1 MSGLLIS
8 RGSRERGSTLFVFAV
23 AVVLP
28 MTVLLTIAGLIK
40 MHGNMQWDVYL
51 LRLAARHHK
60 PGLTVAMKTVTTLG
74 SLLAVSLLASAVVVV
89 LLLAR
94 ARRQAFFVVVA
105 VSSAVLLNLWL
116 KVIFHR
122 RPPNVV
128 HPLLAPDKY
137 SFPSG
142 HTMSA
147 TALATALVIIAWPTR
162 WRWVVTPL
170 ALAYAFLVGISR
182 VYLGMHFP
190 SDVLGG
196 WALSRALVTGVYLML
211 ESVLGKE
218 QP

>member
-1 MSGLLIS
+1 MRPDG
-8 RGSRERGSTLFVFAV
+8 RERGSVPAVFLL

-28 MTVLLTIAGLIK
+28 LVVLIGVAVLVKI
-40 MHGNMQWDVYL
+40 HGNMQWDVYL
-51 LRLAARHHK
+51 LRLAARHHR
-60 PGLTVAMKTVTTLG
+60 PRLTAAMKTITTFG
-74 SLLAVSLLASAVVVV
+74 SILIVSLMASVVVVV

-94 ARRQAFFVVVA
+94 AWRQAMFVA
-105 VSSAVLLNLWL
+105 VAVCSAVLLNLWL
-116 KVIFHR
+116 KVLFHR

-170 ALAYAFLVGISR
+170 ALAYAFLVGVSR

-196 WALSRALVTGVYLML
+196 WALSLALVTGMYLL
-211 ESVLGKE
+211 LKAIVGKE

>member
-1 MSGLLIS
+1 MPGLLIGP
-8 RGSRERGSTLFVFAV
+8 RDGERSSTLLVFVV

-28 MTVLLTIAGLIK
+28 LAVLLSVAVLVK
-40 MHGNMQWDVYL
+40 MHSNMHWDVYL
-51 LRLAARHHK
+51 LRLAARHHR
-60 PGLTVAMKTVTTLG
+60 PWLTAAMKTVTTLG
-74 SLLAVSLLASAVVVV
+74 SFLVVGLLASAAVVV
-89 LLLAR
+89 LLFAR
-94 ARRQAFFVVVA
+94 AWRQALLVAVA

-122 RPPNVV
+122 RPPDVV

-142 HTMSA
+142 HAMSA

-170 ALAYAFLVGISR
+170 ALAYAFLVGVSR

-196 WALSRALVTGVYLML
+196 WALSLALVTGMYLVL
-211 ESVLGKE
+211 ESILGKE

>member
-1 MSGLLIS
+1 LPRLLI
-8 RGSRERGSTLFVFAV
+8 RADGRERRSTLFVFAV

-28 MTVLLTIAGLIK
+28 LTVLLTIAGLVK
-40 MHGNMQWDVYL
+40 THSNMQWDVYL
-51 LRLAARHHK
+51 LRLAAHHHR
-60 PGLTVAMKTVTTLG
+60 PRLNAAMKTITTFG
-74 SLLAVSLLASAVVVV
+74 SFLAVSLLASAVVIV

-94 ARRQAFFVVVA
+94 AWRQALFVTVA

-128 HPLLAPDKY
+128 APLMDPSKY

-142 HTMSA
+142 HAMAT

-162 WRWVVTPL
+162 GRWVVTPL
-170 ALAYAFLVGISR
+170 ALAYAFLIGVSR
-182 VYLGMHFP
+182 VYLGVHFP

-196 WALSRALVTGVYLML
+196 WALSLALVTGMYLVL
-211 ESVLGKE
+211 EAIVGKE
-218 QP
+218 RP

>member
-1 MSGLLIS
+1 VPGLLTGPS
-8 RGSRERGSTLFVFAV
+8 DRERSSTMFVFAV

-28 MTVLLTIAGLIK
+28 LTVLLTIAGLVK
-40 MHGNMQWDVYL
+40 THSNMQWDVYL
-51 LRLAARHHK
+51 LRLAARHHR
-60 PGLTVAMKTVTTLG
+60 PRLTAAMKTFTTFG
-74 SLLAVSLLASAVVVV
+74 SFLVVSLLTSAAVVV
-89 LLLAR
+89 LLLVR
-94 ARRQAFFVVVA
+94 AWRQALFVAVA

-116 KVIFHR
+116 KVLFHR

-147 TALATALVIIAWPTR
+147 TALATALIIIAWPTR

-170 ALAYAFLVGISR
+170 ALAYAFLVGVSR

-196 WALSRALVTGVYLML
+196 WALSLALVTGIYLVL